1 MPRPLDDE
9 DTDGARG
16 GRLRRW
22 GRSLINR
29 GHDDDPVVQDLPPEE
44 AEHEAAERDAAERDA
59 AERDAAA
66 IAARE
71 QVERDAAA
79 TAAREQTERDAAA
92 IAACEQTER
101 EIAARDAAARET
113 AERQAG
119 AAAGTPL
126 PHVPLPQ
133 APPLLMERPAAA
145 LSHESVLEP
154 WVPGPR
160 GGRIVL
166 DKLEVATNRRQVNA
180 ALVEG
185 INAEGP
191 IHIERLARLIAASFE
206 IRKLSPSRVTDIAA
220 VIPKSTVRTED
231 GTVCWPARIDPA
243 AYEGFRSSPEP
254 ELRPTEHIPRHELAN
269 AMRDVIE
276 LQGPTP
282 TAELFGITRRIFGGK
297 RVTANV
303 EARMT
308 SALDEAVSEGR
319 LVRDG
324 DLVDIS

>member
-79 TAAREQTERDAAA
+79 IAAREQTER
-92 IAACEQTER
+92 ET
-101 EIAARDAAARET
+101 AARDAAARET
-113 AERQAG
+113 AERQAAAA

-324 DLVDIS
+324 DLVDIG